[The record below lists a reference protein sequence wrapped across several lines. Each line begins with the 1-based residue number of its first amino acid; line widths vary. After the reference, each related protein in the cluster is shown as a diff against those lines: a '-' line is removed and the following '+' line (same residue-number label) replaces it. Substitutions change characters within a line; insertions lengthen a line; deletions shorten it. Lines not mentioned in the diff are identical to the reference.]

1 LRRHLIDGIVAAA
14 IKGSERK
21 RRDGMGLMEVLGLKS
36 SGATA
41 SPPAGA
47 MASPAPG
54 ALAAPGPQDDKLDAA
69 RTKYE
74 DAKLALEQG
83 DLARVPA
90 KAPPGVEGPF
100 AAVTAARKALPA
112 APATLKDYEAG
123 SKALATLE
131 KRVAA
136 YLAAEAAALARLKK
150 KYDADK
156 AALDAELLQVPHGAP
171 MGLNAAFD
179 AVTAAQAAIPA
190 YPATIEEY
198 VAAIKGWPALKKS
211 VNAFLKAVARKKRI
225 DDGVGAFGA
234 SGSRLAELKDSD
246 KLNDE
251 QKRILD
257 EKLTAKLGAPGVRMS
272 EKELKA
278 FAQRVVEKTNK
289 LAETPLEKKIPGVN
303 EKLAKSETLKTNIV
317 KLQAAKWKIK
327 VNKKGGGSYCDK
339 TNKTIA
345 IDPDDPIEEVL
356 GGLAHETGHA
366 LYTPP
371 AAPTIKASAS
381 GVDYVRQ
388 STEVNFLDEGEAQL
402 VACRAA
408 TDLGAQGVT
417 ANVPA
422 DGAGKFMAIYLRYS
436 VGDIDEDT
444 ARKEMAKE
452 FGNLITST
460 TKESYL
466 VYYGSAHIA
475 NWNAAHKKDASK
487 QLDKSILATMT
498 LFP

>member
-1 LRRHLIDGIVAAA
+1 MGILQVLGLPSPGAVAAA
-14 IKGSERK
+14 
-21 RRDGMGLMEVLGLKS
+21 
-36 SGATA
+36 A
-41 SPPAGA
+41 
-47 MASPAPG
+47 
-54 ALAAPGPQDDKLDAA
+54 PQDDKLAAA
-69 RTKYE
+69 RKKYE

-90 KAPPGVEGPF
+90 KSPPGVEGSF
-100 AAVTAARKALPA
+100 AAVAAARKALPA
-112 APATLKDYEAG
+112 APKTTKDYDAG
-123 SKALATLE
+123 SKALATLA

-156 AALDAELLQVPHGAP
+156 LALDDELLQVPLGAP
-171 MGLNAAFD
+171 KGIEAAYN
-179 AVTAAQAAIPA
+179 AVTAAHGAIPA
-190 YPATIEEY
+190 DPATIDEY
-198 VAAIKGWPALKKS
+198 LAAIKGWPALKRS
-211 VNAFLKAVARKKRI
+211 VDAYLKAAARKKRI
-225 DDGVGAFGA
+225 DDGVGAYGS
-234 SGSRLAELKDSD
+234 SGTKVGELKDAD

-257 EKLTAKLGAPGVRMS
+257 AKLTEKLGTPGVQMS
-272 EKELKA
+272 EKELKQ
-278 FAQRVVEKTNK
+278 FAQRVVGKTNK

-327 VNKKGGGSYCDK
+327 VNMKGGGSYCDK

-366 LYTPP
+366 LYVLPP
-371 AAPTIKASAS
+371 APTIKASAS
-381 GVDYVRQ
+381 GVDYVRK
-388 STEVNFLDEGEAQL
+388 STEINFLDEGEAQM
-402 VACRAA
+402 VACRA
-408 TDLGAQGVT
+408 TKDLGANGVA

-422 DGAGKFMAIYLRYS
+422 DSAGKFMAIYVRYT
-436 VGDIDEDT
+436 VGDLGEDA

-475 NWNAAHKKDASK
+475 NWNAAHKKDPSK
-487 QLDKSILATMT
+487 QLAKTILATMT

>member
-1 LRRHLIDGIVAAA
+1 MGI
-14 IKGSERK
+14 
-21 RRDGMGLMEVLGLKS
+21 LEVLGLTS
-36 SGATA
+36 AGIASGVAT
-41 SPPAGA
+41 GA
-47 MASPAPG
+47 V
-54 ALAAPGPQDDKLDAA
+54 AAPGPQDDKLEAA
-69 RTKYE
+69 RKKYE
-74 DAKLALEQG
+74 DAKLALEQS
-83 DLARVPA
+83 DLARLPA

-100 AAVTAARKALPA
+100 AAVAAARKALPA
-112 APATLKDYEAG
+112 APATVKDYEAG
-123 SKALATLE
+123 SKALAVLE

-136 YLAAEAAALARLKK
+136 YLTAEAAALAKLKK
-150 KYDADK
+150 KFDADK
-156 AALDAELLQVPHGAP
+156 AALDADLLLVPLGAP
-171 MGLNAAFD
+171 KGLEAAYNAVD
-179 AVTAAQAAIPA
+179 AARNAIPA
-190 YPATIEEY
+190 DPATIEEY
-198 VAAIKGWPALKKS
+198 VAAIRGWPALKKN
-211 VNAFLKAVARKKRI
+211 VGAYLKAAARKQRI
-225 DDGVGAFGA
+225 DDGVGAFGS
-234 SGSRLAELKDSD
+234 SGSRLAELKDSG

-251 QKRILD
+251 QKKILD
-257 EKLTAKLGAPGVRMS
+257 AKLTEKLGAPGVKMS

-327 VNKKGGGSYCDK
+327 VNKKGGGSFCDK

-345 IDPDDPIEEVL
+345 IDPDDPLDEVL

-371 AAPTIKASAS
+371 VAPTIKASAS
-381 GVDYVRQ
+381 GVDYVRKQ
-388 STEVNFLDEGEAQL
+388 TESNFLDEGEAQM
-402 VACRAA
+402 VACRA
-408 TDLGAQGVT
+408 TRDLAAQGQ
-417 ANVPA
+417 ASKVPA
-422 DGAGKFMAIYLRYS
+422 DPSGKFMAIYLRYS
-436 VGDIDEDT
+436 VGDIDEDA

-487 QLDKSILATMT
+487 QLAKSILTTMT